1 LFSWHL
7 EKKKGRIRKREN
19 IVKVGMSH
27 GGGKDGIPIGKR
39 GGGNKSNERMKKE
52 KRKKRIGNLWS
63 TVRDEVN

>member
-39 GGGNKSNERMKKE
+39 GGEQKQ
-52 KRKKRIGNLWS
+52 
-63 TVRDEVN
+63 